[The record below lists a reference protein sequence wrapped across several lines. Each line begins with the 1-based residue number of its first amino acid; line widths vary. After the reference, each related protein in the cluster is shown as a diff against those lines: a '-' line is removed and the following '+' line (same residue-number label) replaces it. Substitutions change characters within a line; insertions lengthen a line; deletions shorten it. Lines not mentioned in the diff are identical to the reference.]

1 MLGAVHHSFGNPSM
15 VLKIEDCALPEPG
28 AGQVRVK
35 TILSAI
41 HNHDLLTVAGRYG
54 YKPPLPAIGG
64 SEAVGVIDALGDGVS
79 GLAVGQ
85 RVSVSGVHG
94 AWAEYFIASA
104 TSAVPV
110 PDGIDDGTAA
120 QLISMPLSAL
130 CVLKFTDAR
139 PGQWVVQNAAN
150 GAVAK
155 VLAMVAKSRG
165 INVINLVRRPEAVA
179 ELAGLGI
186 ANIVS
191 TSDADWRA
199 KVEAIVGGN
208 AIASAIDGV
217 GGEASGEL
225 LSLVGENGLLVS
237 FGAMSGKP
245 MQISAGDLIFKQAVV
260 KGFWLS
266 RMLQTTPPQEIGA
279 MIGELLRLVE
289 AGVVRLQVGGVFD
302 LAQIAEAA
310 KAATAAGRPGKILLR
325 P

>member
-1 MLGAVHHSFGNPSM
+1 M
-15 VLKIEDCALPEPG
+15 
-28 AGQVRVK
+28 
-35 TILSAI
+35 
-41 HNHDLLTVAGRYG
+41 
-54 YKPPLPAIGG
+54 
-64 SEAVGVIDALGDGVS
+64 
-79 GLAVGQ
+79 
-85 RVSVSGVHG
+85 
-94 AWAEYFIASA
+94 
-104 TSAVPV
+104 PV
-110 PDGIDDGTAA
+110 PHGIDDGTAA

-139 PGQWVVQNAAN
+139 PGQWIVQNAAN

-191 TSDADWRA
+191 TSDDDWRA

-208 AIASAIDGV
+208 TIASAIDGV
-217 GGEASGEL
+217 GGEASGDL

-266 RMLQTTPPQEIGA
+266 RILRTTPPQDIGA